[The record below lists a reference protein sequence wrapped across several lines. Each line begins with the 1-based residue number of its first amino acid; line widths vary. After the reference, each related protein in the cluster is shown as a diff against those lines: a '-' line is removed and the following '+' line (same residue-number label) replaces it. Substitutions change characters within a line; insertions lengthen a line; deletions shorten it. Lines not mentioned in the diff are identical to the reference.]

1 MLGIRVLHLLRGGE
15 RISQYYQGH
24 PLGALPLAGRAMP
37 HTCPCTCR
45 SAPRPRS
52 AIRPVTAPRESSQ
65 RRSLGHTQKHK
76 NTGNLRN
83 FHSGGITAP
92 QKRQTPARNSENRAE
107 V

>member
-52 AIRPVTAPRESSQ
+52 AIRPVTAPRESNQ
-65 RRSLGHTQKHK
+65 RRSMGHTQKHK
-76 NTGNLRN
+76 NYIFRMVHTFLENDLRN
-83 FHSGGITAP
+83 L
-92 QKRQTPARNSENRAE
+92 NSLRLNELL
-107 V
+107 